1 MPLRRLLP
9 LVLLAFAP
17 YPRES
22 HGVIVYRIGA
32 PFSAAEM
39 DSLSSLGI
47 DFTRIGWSP
56 SQLQKDLHL
65 DSLQAESLQP
75 HFFAADDDIAAT
87 LLDRG
92 GRACVINTSYSH
104 ACNNLDGELLI
115 DQDPTTAHV
124 YPLLAA
130 ESFNREIWERVT
142 FDVGG
147 RFLIR
152 EVRFRTLAD
161 RPDHFLERFTIGI
174 AEGFASNRIPHFR
187 EIVAEVKEN
196 TEAEV
201 SVLLD
206 PPVTTRAIQL
216 RIFRQTT
223 KEVGLADFELYGGG
237 YVGGAAYESEVIE
250 MEDIASW
257 GEIRWSGRRDPLA
270 RVEIRTRSGSD
281 PQPVIFWETRPEQQD
296 SIRFRGGGGS
306 LSLTEYREQY
316 AKLSDFLR
324 PANPDDQVSP
334 DTENWSFWSSPYPF
348 DSPGVS
354 VVSPGPRRF
363 FQVRADFYSTTEA
376 GGKLDFLEFKAS
388 VPPAVR
394 ALVAEIHP
402 TETRIGEPTRFTYY
416 IRPTIRPGDGS
427 FDGVEVSTP
436 SGIVSVDSLRI
447 AGVDQGNFERRL
459 RGDGLGFEVLL
470 PRKLETA
477 DSGALVEI
485 VFSAPVLR
493 EVGTLFDGRVFDT
506 TRPLEVRQRLIAG
519 NATGEVESER
529 LSVTTSLS
537 SSLLFS
543 PRAEPDP
550 FTPNGD
556 GVNDLANISY
566 KVLRLTSAAP
576 VSIAIFD
583 LSGRLVRELYAGE
596 DPLGEYSHHWDGTD
610 DSGRRVPPGVYL
622 YRLTIELQSQ
632 RESSSGTLSVAY

>member
-1 MPLRRLLP
+1 MPLRRLLA
-9 LVLLAFAP
+9 LALLALAP

-87 LLDRG
+87 LLNRG
-92 GRACVINTSYSH
+92 GKACVINTSYSH

-115 DQDPTTAHV
+115 DRDPTTAHV

-142 FDVGG
+142 FDIGG

-237 YVGGAAYESEVIE
+237 FVGSAAYESEVIE

-270 RVEIRTRSGSD
+270 RVDIRTRSGSD
-281 PQPVIFWETRPEQQD
+281 PHPVIFWETRPEQQD

-316 AKLSDFLR
+316 GKLSDFLR
-324 PANPDDQVSP
+324 PANPDDRVSL

-348 DSPGVS
+348 ETPGVS
-354 VVSPGPRRF
+354 VVSPGPRKF
-363 FQVRADFYSTTEA
+363 FQVRADFFSTTDD
-376 GGKLDFLEFKAS
+376 GGKLDYLEFKAS

-394 ALVAEIHP
+394 RLVAEIHP
-402 TETRIGEPTRFTYY
+402 TETRIGEPTRFTCF

-427 FDGVEVSTP
+427 FDGVEISTP

-459 RGDGLGFEVLL
+459 RGDGSGFEVLL
-470 PRKLETA
+470 PRKLEAA

-493 EVGTLFDGRVFDT
+493 EVGTLFEGRVFDT

-543 PRAEPDP
+543 PRAEPNP

-583 LSGRLVRELYAGE
+583 LSGRRVRELYAGE
-596 DPLGEYSHHWDGTD
+596 DPLGEYSHEWDGAD
-610 DSGRRVPPGVYL
+610 DSGRRVPPGIYL

>member
-1 MPLRRLLP
+1 MIIRRLLP
-9 LVLLAFAP
+9 LALLILAP
-17 YPRES
+17 YPRD
-22 HGVIVYRIGA
+22 GFCVIVYRIGA
-32 PFSAAEM
+32 PFTAAER
-39 DSLSSLGI
+39 DSLSSLGV
-47 DFTRIGWSP
+47 DFTEIGWSP
-56 SQLQKDLHL
+56 SQVQEDLHL
-65 DSLQAESLQP
+65 DSLQAESVQP
-75 HFFAADDDIAAT
+75 HFFAPDDDIAAT
-87 LLDRG
+87 LLSRG
-92 GRACVINTSYSH
+92 GKACVINTSYSH
-104 ACNNLDGELLI
+104 ACNNLDAELLI
-115 DQDPTTAHV
+115 DRDPTTAHV

-152 EVRFRTLAD
+152 EVRFRTLAE

-174 AEGFASNRIPHFR
+174 AEGFDSNRIPNFR

-196 TEAEV
+196 TEPEV

-237 YVGGAAYESEVIE
+237 FVARAAYESGVIE

-257 GEIRWSGRRDPLA
+257 GEIRWSGRQDPLA
-270 RVEIRTRSGSD
+270 RVDIRTRSGSD
-281 PQPVIFWETRPEQQD
+281 PHPVIFWETRPELQD
-296 SIRFRGGGGS
+296 SVRFRGGGGS
-306 LSLTEYREQY
+306 LDLTEYKEQY
-316 AKLSDFLR
+316 EKLTDVLKPGN
-324 PANPDDQVSP
+324 PADQVSF
-334 DTENWSFWSSPYPF
+334 DTENWSFWSSPYSF
-348 DSPGVS
+348 ETPGVS

-363 FQVRADFYSTTEA
+363 FQIRTDFFSTTND
-376 GGKLDFLEFKAS
+376 GGKVDYLEFKAS

-394 ALVAEIHP
+394 GLVAEIHP
-402 TETRIGEPTRFTYY
+402 TETRIGEPTQFTYF

-427 FDGVEVSTP
+427 FDGVEISTP

-447 AGVDQGNFERRL
+447 AGVDQGSFERRL
-459 RGDGLGFEVLL
+459 HGDGLGFEVLL
-470 PRKLETA
+470 PRKLEA
-477 DSGALVEI
+477 SDSGALVEI

-506 TRPLEVRQRLIAG
+506 TRPLEVRQRLIPGDA
-519 NATGEVESER
+519 AGEVESER

-566 KVLRLTSAAP
+566 KILRLTSEAP
-576 VSIAIFD
+576 ASIAIFD
-583 LSGRLVRELYAGE
+583 LSGRLVRNLYAGE
-596 DPLGEYSHHWDGTD
+596 DPLGEYSHDWDGTD
-610 DSGRRVPPGVYL
+610 DSGRLVPPGVYL